1 MLRLMSGQEEVQGKG
16 RWQKP
21 VSRKLLSRMFGRS
34 RSSRGDVYEVKLSS
48 GKTIYTTSLT
58 DKRALEAAMK
68 TAQEANELAAD
79 LSSAKSS

>member
-58 DKRALEAAMK
+58 DKRALEAARK
-68 TAQEANELAAD
+68 TAQEADALAAS
-79 LSSAKSS
+79 LTPVTNS